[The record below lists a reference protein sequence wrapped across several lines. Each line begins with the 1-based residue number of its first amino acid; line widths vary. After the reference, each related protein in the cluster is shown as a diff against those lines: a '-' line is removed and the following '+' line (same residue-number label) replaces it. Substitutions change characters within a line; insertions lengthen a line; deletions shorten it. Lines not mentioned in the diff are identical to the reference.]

1 MQKFICFSL
10 TRAILYRAIYFVTT
24 KAAAMF
30 WCEVWYHHLKITES
44 AILCKMLLGIM
55 TSRARSYFRRF
66 HWISRMAMMSY
77 FSCTQVGFPHPSRV
91 TAPCDTAIDV
101 DTALEAVAERYI
113 VLGWTSSMIGGP
125 LLMGANQSSWTGL
138 FYKASE
144 FAWANFV
151 HLEEFVFLFIKAS
164 ACRVSCISGQWME

>member
-1 MQKFICFSL
+1 MDWPRGLDELFFLHSGGVSSPLQG
-10 TRAILYRAIYFVTT
+10 VT
-24 KAAAMF
+24 
-30 WCEVWYHHLKITES
+30 V
-44 AILCKMLLGIM
+44 
-55 TSRARSYFRRF
+55 
-66 HWISRMAMMSY
+66 
-77 FSCTQVGFPHPSRV
+77 
-91 TAPCDTAIDV
+91 PCDTAIYV
-101 DTALEAVAERYI
+101 DTALKAVAERYI

>member
-1 MQKFICFSL
+1 
-10 TRAILYRAIYFVTT
+10 
-24 KAAAMF
+24 
-30 WCEVWYHHLKITES
+30 
-44 AILCKMLLGIM
+44 
-55 TSRARSYFRRF
+55 
-66 HWISRMAMMSY
+66 MSY
-77 FSCTQVGFPHPSRV
+77 SSCTQVGFPHPSRV
-91 TAPCDTAIDV
+91 MVPCDTAIDV
-101 DTALEAVAERYI
+101 DTALKAIAERYI

-151 HLEEFVFLFIKAS
+151 HLEELVFLFIKPS

>member
-1 MQKFICFSL
+1 MQSTLLQRRQRPCFDV
-10 TRAILYRAIYFVTT
+10 RY
-24 KAAAMF
+24 
-30 WCEVWYHHLKITES
+30 ENLKIT
-44 AILCKMLLGIM
+44 M
-55 TSRARSYFRRF
+55 SRPYCANASGNYDVTHGGHIPEDFIGLAS
-66 HWISRMAMMSY
+66 HSS
-77 FSCTQVGFPHPSRV
+77 STQVGFPHPSTV
-91 TAPCDTAIDV
+91 PCDTAPN
-101 DTALEAVAERYI
+101 AVAERYI